1 MNIVVEIPFY
11 SKTSGGIQHMMQL
24 AIALNKKHRVHVRAQ
39 NFNSDLDY
47 NKEISIS
54 YSVGLPDYTFPSA
67 DVVITYSDNPYTEF
81 LARLP
86 QVKKVIIYMLSYGMC
101 IERERKNIL
110 NPKVVVTS
118 STLKIKKAIENEGIQ
133 CTCIGFGLDSKKH
146 FFIENKIERS
156 RYASLLYHTSPDKQY
171 DLGVEICN
179 KLQQQ
184 RLINGTIVFGSK
196 SGFEKAKHP
205 SRIISQ
211 YLDAT
216 QDEIRQVFNEC
227 SIFIMPSISE
237 GLNLT
242 PIEAALCGCPS
253 VICDGAFDD
262 VFFDGKTCIVAKKQ
276 DEKDIFEKSIRL
288 LKNPKLA
295 TEFKKNIEK
304 IIKKFTWEKTIS
316 NIERLF

>member
-1 MNIVVEIPFY
+1 
-11 SKTSGGIQHMMQL
+11 MMQL
-24 AIALNKKHRVHVRAQ
+24 ALALNKKHRVHIRAQ

-47 NKEISIS
+47 NKEITIS

-101 IERERKNIL
+101 FERERKNIL
-110 NPKVVVTS
+110 NPRVTVTS
-118 STLKIKKAIENEGIQ
+118 STLKIKKAIEDEGVH
-133 CTCIGFGLDSKKH
+133 CTCIGFGLGSKKY
-146 FFIENKIERS
+146 FFVESKIERS
-156 RYASLLYHTSPDKQY
+156 RYASLLYHNSPDKQY
-171 DLGVEICN
+171 SLGVEICN

-184 RLINGTIVFGSK
+184 GLIDGTIIFGSRND
-196 SGFEKAKHP
+196 FEKSKHP
-205 SRIISQ
+205 SKIISQ

-216 QDEIRQVFNEC
+216 QNEIRQVFNEC

-262 VFFDGKTCIVAKKQ
+262 VFFDGKTCVVAKKQ
-276 DEKDIFEKSIRL
+276 DEEDIFEKSKYL
-288 LKNPKLA
+288 LRHPKLA
-295 TEFKKNIEK
+295 IEFRKNIEK
-304 IIKKFTWEKTIS
+304 TIKKFTWEKTIN

>member
-24 AIALNKKHRVHVRAQ
+24 ALALNKKHRVHIRAQ

-47 NKEISIS
+47 NKEITIS

-101 IERERKNIL
+101 FERERKNIL
-110 NPKVVVTS
+110 NSKVTVTS
-118 STLKIKKAIENEGIQ
+118 STLKIKKAIEVEGVQ

-146 FFIENKIERS
+146 FFIESKIERS
-156 RYASLLYHTSPDKQY
+156 RYASLLYHNSPDKQY
-171 DLGVEICN
+171 SLGVEICN
-179 KLQQQ
+179 RLQQQ
-184 RLINGTIVFGSK
+184 NLIDGTIIFGSR
-196 SGFEKAKHP
+196 SDFEKAKHP
-205 SRIISQ
+205 SKIISQ
-211 YLDAT
+211 CLDAT
-216 QDEIRQVFNEC
+216 QDEIRQFFNEC

-276 DEKDIFEKSIRL
+276 DEEDFFEKSKYL
-288 LKNPKLA
+288 LRYPKLA
-295 TEFKKNIEK
+295 TEFRKNIEK